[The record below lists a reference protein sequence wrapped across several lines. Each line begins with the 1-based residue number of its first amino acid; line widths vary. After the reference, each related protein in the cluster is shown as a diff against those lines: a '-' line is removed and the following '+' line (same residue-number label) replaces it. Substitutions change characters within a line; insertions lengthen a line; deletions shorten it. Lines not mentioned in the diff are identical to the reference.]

1 MSQPHSGPTVPTV
14 LAEDEMEMEFQ
25 VAPMVDVLL
34 VLLLFFMATA
44 TTEVTMQRANLTL
57 PKALDAKEIEGKD
70 ALMDINIEK
79 LDGSIE
85 VKGLEQKITDPENL
99 VPLVKSQLGQYT
111 QSPGYDPN
119 KPFRV
124 FIRADVNTQYQ
135 RIHEVMKACAKAGVP
150 DVSFAINEDKEGK
163 RARGF
168 ETK

>member
-1 MSQPHSGPTVPTV
+1 MSEPHIGPRVPAA

-44 TTEVTMQRANLTL
+44 TTEVTMQRADLTL

-79 LDGSIE
+79 LDGTIE
-85 VKGLEQKITDPENL
+85 VQGSATKL
-99 VPLVKSQLGQYT
+99 VDAEALIPFIKAQLQQY
-111 QSPGYDPN
+111 QNSGGYDPN

-124 FIRADVNTQYQ
+124 FIRADVNTQYL

-150 DVSFAINEDKEGK
+150 DVSFAINEDKIGK
-163 RARGF
+163 QARGF
-168 ETK
+168 EK

>member
-1 MSQPHSGPTVPTV
+1 
-14 LAEDEMEMEFQ
+14 MEFQ

-44 TTEVTMQRANLTL
+44 TTEVTMQRADLTL
-57 PKALDAKEIEGKD
+57 PRAMDAKEIEGKD

-85 VKGLEQKITDPENL
+85 VAGAANKLINADDLIPFVKG
-99 VPLVKSQLGQYT
+99 QLQQY
-111 QSPGYDPN
+111 QNSPSYSPN

-150 DVSFAINEDKEGK
+150 DVSFAINQDKTGID
-163 RARGF
+163 AR
-168 ETK
+168 KNAK

>member
-1 MSQPHSGPTVPTV
+1 MSEPHIGPRVPAA

-57 PKALDAKEIEGKD
+57 PKAMDAKEKEGVD
-70 ALMDINIEK
+70 AMIDLNIEK
-79 LDGSIE
+79 IDGSIE
-85 VKGLEQKITDPENL
+85 IKGVPNRITDAEQTIPYI
-99 VPLVKSQLGQYT
+99 KAQLQQY
-111 QSPGYDPN
+111 QNSSGYDPN

-124 FIRADVNTQYQ
+124 FIRADVNTQYL

-150 DVSFAINEDKEGK
+150 DVSFAINEDKIGK
-163 RARGF
+163 QARGF
-168 ETK
+168 EK